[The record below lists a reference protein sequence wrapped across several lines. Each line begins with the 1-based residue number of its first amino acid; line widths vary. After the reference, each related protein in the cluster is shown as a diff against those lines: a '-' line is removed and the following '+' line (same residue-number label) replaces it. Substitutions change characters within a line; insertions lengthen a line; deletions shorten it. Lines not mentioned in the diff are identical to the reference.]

1 MLLYSFTTN
10 LRANLKELA
19 KTAPLD
25 IGKAILSNALSSLI
39 TNYERQKKEYER
51 ILFLRYTNKYNA
63 PYALQREEAVYI
75 PMPIFNAFCSLN
87 LHTLYSGTNLCSG
100 GLGVFP
106 ALFALFRDKGGEIS
120 QTFLLTKLFAY
131 LCLDELR
138 GGKILKDEKGKY
150 KTIEDDEFFQKVFG
164 SQTSKI
170 EFDSYRLPDEKK
182 ENNKIPQQEERRELK
197 NEYMQQQD
205 PTQGNAIDS
214 YEIAMA
220 YLQDIA
226 NGIFNTTREN
236 QASSVKHRKF
246 IIALDKIGKNNIKGL
261 YVGMSGKKDVA
272 NSGTKV
278 KTKKHFQ
285 KEEIKN
291 NQEEQKRPK
300 LIGRLATTII
310 PKGGLWIG

>member
-75 PMPIFNAFCSLN
+75 PMLIFNAFCSLN

-236 QASSVKHRKF
+236 QDFNIKHREF
-246 IIALDKIGKNNIKGL
+246 IIALDEIGKNNIKGL
-261 YVGMSGKKDVA
+261 YVGMKKE
-272 NSGTKV
+272 
-278 KTKKHFQ
+278 KK
-285 KEEIKN
+285 N
-291 NQEEQKRPK
+291 DDEEQEPRPK